1 MTNQVIENYQR
12 DEEVMILIFAQ
23 WCINHNLNPVET
35 YVRAYPQQK
44 MNEALQKAIEAT
56 VSKEESDYIADETV
70 IDVLSMFGNEEL
82 AFIVSE
88 LIRKG

>member
-1 MTNQVIENYQR
+1 
-12 DEEVMILIFAQ
+12 
-23 WCINHNLNPVET
+23 
-35 YVRAYPQQK
+35 